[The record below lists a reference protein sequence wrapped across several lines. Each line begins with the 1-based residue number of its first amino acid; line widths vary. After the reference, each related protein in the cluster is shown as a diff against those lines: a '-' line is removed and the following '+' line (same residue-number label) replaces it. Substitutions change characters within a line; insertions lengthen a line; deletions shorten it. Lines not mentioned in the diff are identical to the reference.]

1 MSRRSNENLRGIPM
15 KPYDLLREGL
25 IMFFLLAFVIVIL
38 AAFLSSPDYPTVR
51 AEDVAKLQPLAYV
64 ETSANILAGNSSLQ
78 DYGPPYSPDNANAQQ
93 ILGIAPATVLGVSNP
108 IDPVQDFI
116 IKPLESVAVMN
127 KDIAQALQNYQAAS
141 PGQQQIWINN
151 YLDALKQAS
160 IVNGVVHIPNGDYG
174 PVSVMMNGMLELGQS
189 GLLEGALNKNAWL
202 PFNTD
207 FTRSLLFFQDDVDH
221 SVADK
226 LDMLGG
232 LWGIS
237 HETGLYPG
245 AWWLWPYTFFYQVP
259 PMSTS
264 PNGDIQVVLII
275 TIIFLITLFTPFI
288 PIINGLPRWLKVY
301 RWIWRDWYQRGK
313 MER

>member
-1 MSRRSNENLRGIPM
+1 MSRRSDENLKGIPM

-25 IMFFLLAFVIVIL
+25 IIFSLLAVVVVIL
-38 AAFLSSPDYPTVR
+38 AAFLGSPDYPTVR
-51 AEDVAKLQPLAYV
+51 AEDVAKLQPLAFV
-64 ETSANILAGNSSLQ
+64 ETSANILAGNSDLQ
-78 DYGPPYSPDNANAQQ
+78 GYGPPYSSDFANAQQ
-93 ILGIAPATVLGVSNP
+93 ILGIAPANLLGVSYP

-127 KDIAQALQNYQAAS
+127 KDVANALKTYQAAS
-141 PGQQQIWINN
+141 PEQQQAWTNA
-151 YLDALKQAS
+151 YLAALNKANV
-160 IVNGVVHIPNGDYG
+160 VNGAVQIPNGDYG

-221 SVADK
+221 SVAQK

-237 HETGLYPG
+237 HETGHYPG
-245 AWWLWPYTFFYQVP
+245 AWWLWPYVFFYQVP

-264 PNGDIQVVLII
+264 PNGDLQVVLII
-275 TIIFLITLFTPFI
+275 TLVFLITLFTPFV
-288 PIINGLPRWLKVY
+288 PIINRLPRWLKVY
-301 RWIWRDWYQRGK
+301 RLVWRDWYQKGR
-313 MER
+313 MEG